1 MYSSLPTYKESVRYV
16 QYPPIKSPYAMYS
29 SLPTY
34 KESVR
39 YVQ

>member
-29 SLPTY
+29 THL
-34 KESVR
+34 
-39 YVQ
+39 

>member
-1 MYSSLPTYKESVRYV
+1 MYSSL
-16 QYPPIKSPYAMYS
+16 PPIKSPYAMYS